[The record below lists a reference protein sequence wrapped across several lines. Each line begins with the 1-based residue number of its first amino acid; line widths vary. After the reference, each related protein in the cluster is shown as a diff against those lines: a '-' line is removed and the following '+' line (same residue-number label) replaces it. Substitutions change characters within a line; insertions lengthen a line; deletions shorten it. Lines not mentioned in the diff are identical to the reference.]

1 MPLTA
6 LINAVNEEL
15 KKTFLKIPVYN
26 EYPQGKVLRKIPA
39 IFFELPEFEESD
51 IDPATGEVNLKLMF
65 ETRIIISVKQKK
77 GRIEAANMAAKTV
90 LMLKNNN
97 FGLGNV
103 TTPEKIRALDEGLD
117 PKIVNYEAWL
127 VQWEQDIKIGENI
140 FEKEPDFIPDKVF
153 VGHGAQ
159 TIKDYEEIA

>member
-1 MPLTA
+1 M
-6 LINAVNEEL
+6 L
-15 KKTFLKIPVYN
+15 KK
-26 EYPQGKVLRKIPA
+26 
-39 IFFELPEFEESD
+39 
-51 IDPATGEVNLKLMF
+51 
-65 ETRIIISVKQKK
+65 
-77 GRIEAANMAAKTV
+77 
-90 LMLKNNN
+90 NN